1 MKNEEKMNINVIGKN
16 WIIFYCFCYFFVW
29 YFGKKEIFRYKE
41 FVWGFFFNY
50 MIYVKKNSMFKNWK
64 FLC

>member
-50 MIYVKKNSMFKNWK
+50 MIYVKKK
-64 FLC
+64 